1 MKRSN
6 SQSGQLPSDT
16 LVEPSFVVSHL
27 WWLRLLS
34 SAVVA
39 GDVSWESL
47 TMNQRKCVWVRE
59 SIQTKSSSHRQLLL
73 HFFFRP
79 TFFLELFIS
88 AFLSFLVHPLFFL
101 INNNIAHTIQSFH
114 LNRWLKMTFVWSFL
128 FNPCSF
134 LVRWDLFSLA
144 QMVGGWTSHHKSTY
158 TQGSS
163 FLLLLGSSH
172 SLLPAIFP
180 SKPNSSPRSRLWKST
195 HPVNLRVSFDCPGSR
210 DFAERMSRW
219 CPGTSFY

>member
-1 MKRSN
+1 MAEAVVFSC
-6 SQSGQLPSDT
+6 SGWRCQLRVFDNESKKVCVSEGEHTNKIQLPSPT
-16 LVEPSFVVSHL
+16 VTSLFLPPHLFPWALYLSLPVFSCPS
-27 WWLRLLS
+27 
-34 SAVVA
+34 
-39 GDVSWESL
+39 
-47 TMNQRKCVWVRE
+47 
-59 SIQTKSSSHRQLLL
+59 
-73 HFFFRP
+73 P
-79 TFFLELFIS
+79 
-88 AFLSFLVHPLFFL
+88 FFL

-163 FLLLLGSSH
+163 FLLPLGSSR

-180 SKPNSSPRSRLWKST
+180 SKPNSSPRSRLWKSA